1 VLLISKQKE
10 SPYFHVGTEDQGDI
24 RLKEDRQTDG
34 QNNRE
39 KPHFWRELNNNNW
52 RLNVNVS
59 EVSGAGGIWFLV
71 LLSAVFAESYC

>member
-1 VLLISKQKE
+1 LLYNTDVLLISKQKE

-39 KPHFWRELNNNNW
+39 KPHFLA
-52 RLNVNVS
+52 
-59 EVSGAGGIWFLV
+59 GA
-71 LLSAVFAESYC
+71 